1 VHNDKCLEDFNCQT
15 FIVMNMIKARTI
27 LFANESSWIVN
38 C

>member
-1 VHNDKCLEDFNCQT
+1 
-15 FIVMNMIKARTI
+15 MNMIKARTI